1 VGGRFFPDYMTEVR
15 VRILLAVAVTVL
27 LGAVAPAESWNQIP
41 APDSPAAKY
50 SHSMVTLDDGR
61 VPVFGG
67 EDYRGD
73 LQNST
78 CGFCAEV
85 QAWEPSFTTNSP
97 PARLWAT
104 LTKISDHEVAL
115 FGGMGEAGEV
125 LDDLYILDLDTN
137 EWHEV
142 KVTTPP
148 PARKL
153 HAAFYHNG
161 TLYVAGGV
169 GRDGRPRRDL
179 WGYEFESGT
188 WTQGPDAPEEFWRA
202 YATVYCGPP
211 CSAYNLMKGEWRRL
225 KTQGDEPRPST
236 WPRSPR
242 RTAWSI

>member
-1 VGGRFFPDYMTEVR
+1 MGGRFFPDYMTEVR

-78 CGFCAEV
+78 CGFRAEV
-85 QAWEPSFTTNSP
+85 QAWEPSSTTNSP

-104 LTKISDHEVAL
+104 LTQISDHEVAL

-179 WGYEFESGT
+179 DPGARCPGRVLGGLRHRVLRVT
-188 WTQGPDAPEEFWRA
+188 LLGLQPDEGGMAQAQDP
-202 YATVYCGPP
+202 G
-211 CSAYNLMKGEWRRL
+211 
-225 KTQGDEPRPST
+225 
-236 WPRSPR
+236 
-242 RTAWSI
+242 